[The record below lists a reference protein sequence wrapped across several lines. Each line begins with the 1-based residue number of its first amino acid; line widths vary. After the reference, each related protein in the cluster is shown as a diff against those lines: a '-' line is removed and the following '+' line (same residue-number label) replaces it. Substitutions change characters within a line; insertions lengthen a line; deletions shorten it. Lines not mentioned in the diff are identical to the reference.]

1 MNSNRDL
8 GLSLLV
14 CGLLAAAARLLA
26 GGAGWQAPPVALL
39 AIIAIGLELRRTRQ
53 PRQAF
58 PDVMLAAA
66 ALLLI
71 AGPATGFAVLAL
83 IPLAAIAARR
93 GPHGA
98 IAAVMLVGL
107 ALWAL
112 QGGPFGE
119 ALAGPVIAVETRLLE
134 FVLKLAGV
142 PVARDGT
149 MLLLADG
156 RSLVIL
162 RGCSLES
169 VAVPTL
175 LGALAVR
182 RLAQPEEAWPRPAA
196 VFLPLALVALLNTVR
211 LLMMC
216 MSAEAYHALHGALG
230 LKALEVVM
238 VLPIAAAL
246 LPTVRRRTATE
257 PAIPWRGAVRPMA
270 ITVAAAAVCIGF
282 ALQHMA
288 TPEGRNP
295 LAERGF
301 APAGRVAL
309 VTGGALTVEVW
320 RNAGGCGLFAADFEV
335 PDATLPLMR
344 KHLAREFE
352 AGWTWWLGA
361 RQMPEMS
368 PFEVNALRIASKL
381 VSGRAPKSLITLD
394 PARCLIVHDGRDNQ
408 T

>member
-1 MNSNRDL
+1 
-8 GLSLLV
+8 
-14 CGLLAAAARLLA
+14 
-26 GGAGWQAPPVALL
+26 
-39 AIIAIGLELRRTRQ
+39 
-53 PRQAF
+53 
-58 PDVMLAAA
+58 
-66 ALLLI
+66 
-71 AGPATGFAVLAL
+71 
-83 IPLAAIAARR
+83 
-93 GPHGA
+93 
-98 IAAVMLVGL
+98 
-107 ALWAL
+107 
-112 QGGPFGE
+112 
-119 ALAGPVIAVETRLLE
+119 
-134 FVLKLAGV
+134 
-142 PVARDGT
+142 
-149 MLLLADG
+149 
-156 RSLVIL
+156 
-162 RGCSLES
+162 
-169 VAVPTL
+169 
-175 LGALAVR
+175 
-182 RLAQPEEAWPRPAA
+182 
-196 VFLPLALVALLNTVR
+196 
-211 LLMMC
+211 
-216 MSAEAYHALHGALG
+216 
-230 LKALEVVM
+230 
-238 VLPIAAAL
+238 
-246 LPTVRRRTATE
+246 VRRRTATE